1 MTSHCRRQ
9 NTAVI
14 ALIAI
19 AGLAASFDARAA
31 GRDGEYA
38 AFLQRVIAETTKSG
52 FTVRSTR
59 ELRAGTKSGK
69 HEGWMAVDTVQGSTG
84 EFTWTVLTE
93 GGSER
98 TRNKVFRELLQ
109 AEAQAWR
116 DGSKDAAALTPANY
130 EFVPLPSATQGP
142 VRIQLKPRREDARL
156 VDGTL
161 IVSEDGRPIRL
172 EGRLAKSPS
181 FWVRNV
187 TIVKHFAQIGDIA
200 LPTSIESVADVRFV
214 GQSTFSMRYDYR
226 ELNGRN
232 VSEAVASAV
241 TPSRA
246 AFALTSLR
254 PRSN

>member
-1 MTSHCRRQ
+1 M
-9 NTAVI
+9 VI
-14 ALIAI
+14 SLIAI
-19 AGLAASFDARAA
+19 AGLAASFDALAA
-31 GRDGEYA
+31 GRDGEYG
-38 AFLQRVIAETTKSG
+38 AFLERVIAETTRSG

-59 ELRAGTKSGK
+59 ELHATTKNGK
-69 HEGWMAVDTVQGSTG
+69 HEGWMAVDTVQASSGQ
-84 EFTWTVLTE
+84 FTWTVLNE
-93 GGSER
+93 SGSER

-130 EFVPLPSATQGP
+130 VFVPAAAAADGS
-142 VRIQLKPRREDARL
+142 VRIQLKPRREDPRL

-161 IVSEDGRPIRL
+161 TVSADGHPLRL

-187 TIVKHFAQIGDIA
+187 SIVKHFAQIGDIA

-214 GQSTFSMRYDYR
+214 GPATFSMRYDYR
-226 ELNGRN
+226 ELNGRT
-232 VSEAVASAV
+232 VSRAAASAA
-241 TPSRA
+241 PASRA
-246 AFALTSLR
+246 AFTLTSLR